1 MLAKKVCKSLKILF
15 KIIGNLCSCMSSVN
29 SSLKC
34 QNQTLEI
41 NFFRARIVFRNKLFK
56 KKSKIFVRSIERV
69 GVQIVEYWW
78 QTLASWHS
86 YKFEGKYGRLQYEG
100 CGGISDYNLHQ
111 NNNKMEIFSKHI
123 LNTANPPCEK
133 ICNFPNRLYLSAM
146 FQRDIVIFNICIVM
160 STITQYWRSG
170 SNCCYN

>member
-123 LNTANPPCEK
+123 LNTANTTRTLRVRKYVTSQIGFIYLRCFSE
-133 ICNFPNRLYLSAM
+133 ILLYL
-146 FQRDIVIFNICIVM
+146 IFALLCPP
-160 STITQYWRSG
+160 
-170 SNCCYN
+170 